1 MLALKNCKNYLAHV
15 YFVFFNN
22 TMIVYHKTNR
32 HKKLLLLFEN
42 QISIPDLLIWLKT

>member
-22 TMIVYHKTNR
+22 TMIVYHKTN
-32 HKKLLLLFEN
+32 KQTQKTPT
-42 QISIPDLLIWLKT
+42 SI